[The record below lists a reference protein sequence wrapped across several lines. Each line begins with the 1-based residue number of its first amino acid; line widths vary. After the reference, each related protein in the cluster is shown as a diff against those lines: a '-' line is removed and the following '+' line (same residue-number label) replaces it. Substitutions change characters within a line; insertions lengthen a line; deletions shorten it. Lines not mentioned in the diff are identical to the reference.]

1 MDVSEKASLV
11 ATGHERVVSF
21 WKLPELTKIKDIQ
34 SGDPSEV
41 HIRTQLDPTA
51 TILISSSTNK
61 LVTIYDVQT
70 GLMIS

>member
-21 WKLPELTKIKDIQ
+21 WKLPELNKIKDIQ

-41 HIRTQLDPTA
+41 HIRT
-51 TILISSSTNK
+51 
-61 LVTIYDVQT
+61 
-70 GLMIS
+70 